1 MLGGMSFRWLTIF
14 LDFPAGSF
22 DAGVTFWREV
32 TGYGLSAARGADG
45 QFATLLPPSGD
56 AYLRVQ
62 RVRDGAGGCH
72 LDLHVDT
79 GAGSVDAE
87 ADRAVAAGAVV
98 RHREDGLVVA
108 QSPGGFP
115 FCLVEWD
122 GERAVPPALPAAGGD
137 GGASR
142 VDTLCLD
149 VPPRAFERELA
160 FWSALTGQ
168 VSRPAPVPGYAA
180 LTPPEGWP
188 ARLLVQRR
196 DSAAP
201 GDPVSAHVDFGCTD
215 SRAREAH
222 VALGARVTTALEHWT
237 VLADPAGRAYCLV
250 NRGPRL
256 ARSAGGGQALR
267 LAGYSA
273 PHSGHRG
280 NGSREV
286 RRDWRADR
294 GTARRG
300 ARMPE
305 SRARGRR
312 LGL

>member
-32 TGYGLSAARGADG
+32 TGSGLSAARGADG
-45 QFATLLPPSGD
+45 EFATLLPPSGD

-62 RVRDGAGGCH
+62 RIRDGAGGCH

-79 GAGSVDAE
+79 RAESLDTAAG
-87 ADRAVAAGAVV
+87 RAVAAGAVI

-108 QSPGGFP
+108 ESTGGFP

-122 GERAVPPALPAAGGD
+122 GERDVPPPLSAADGS

-149 VPPRAFERELA
+149 VVPDEFERELA
-160 FWSALTGQ
+160 FWESLTRQ
-168 VSRPAPVPGYAA
+168 QSRPAPVPGYAS

-201 GDPVSAHVDFGCTD
+201 GDRTRGHVDFGCTD
-215 SRAREAH
+215 AGARDRHA
-222 VALGARVTTALEHWT
+222 ALGARVAGTQQYWT
-237 VLADPAGRAYCLV
+237 VLTDPAGREYCLV
-250 NRGPRL
+250 NRNPC
-256 ARSAGGGQALR
+256 
-267 LAGYSA
+267 
-273 PHSGHRG
+273 
-280 NGSREV
+280 
-286 RRDWRADR
+286 
-294 GTARRG
+294 
-300 ARMPE
+300 
-305 SRARGRR
+305 
-312 LGL
+312 